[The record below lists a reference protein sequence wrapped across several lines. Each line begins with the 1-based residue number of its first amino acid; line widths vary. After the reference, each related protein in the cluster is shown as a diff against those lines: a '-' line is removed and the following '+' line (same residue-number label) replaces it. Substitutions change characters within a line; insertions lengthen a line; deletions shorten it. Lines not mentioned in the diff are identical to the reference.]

1 MLDDNDH
8 IEAIFLV
15 ARHGR
20 AAPEVA
26 GRHCS
31 QAADRGDRDEAKRW
45 RTIRRFIRRSMA
57 GPELSVRI
65 R

>member
-1 MLDDNDH
+1 MLNDDDH

-26 GRHCS
+26 SRRYS
-31 QAADRGDRDEAKRW
+31 SAADRGDRDEAKRW
-45 RTIRRFIRRSMA
+45 RTIRRFISRAMT
-57 GPELSVRI
+57 GPELTVKI

>member
-1 MLDDNDH
+1 MLNDHDH

-20 AAPEVA
+20 AAPAVA
-26 GRHCS
+26 SRHYS
-31 QAADRGDRDEAKRW
+31 SAADRGDRNEAKRW
-45 RTIRRFIRRSMA
+45 RTIRRFICRSME
-57 GPELSVRI
+57 GPELTVRT